1 MLKICSA
8 CSVIIANGFVMSW
21 RGRSMIEYACTIYTI
36 YSSAGAAGAAVA
48 NCWIRS
54 SNNAL
59 TSV

>member
-1 MLKICSA
+1 MLNICSA

-21 RGRSMIEYACTIYTI
+21 RRGRSMIEYACTIYTI
-36 YSSAGAAGAAVA
+36 YSSAGAAVVA

-54 SNNAL
+54 SNNVL